1 MGHRAG
7 GNEGAE
13 TVVTVELEPQGAGTR
28 LRLTHAGF
36 LDEESRDQHAQAWP
50 QVLAQL
56 DERMSRENLA
66 SG

>member
-1 MGHRAG
+1 M
-7 GNEGAE
+7 
-13 TVVTVELEPQGAGTR
+13 VTVELEPQDTGTR

-56 DERMSRENLA
+56 AERMSK
-66 SG
+66 

>member
-7 GNEGAE
+7 GTKGVE
-13 TVVTVELEPQGAGTR
+13 TVVTVELEPQETGTR

-36 LDEESRDQHAQAWP
+36 LDEESRHQHAQAWP

-56 DERMSRENLA
+56 DERMSRENFA